1 MHSLAYK
8 LIQPSNMVLI
18 LLAYMMLLASHD
30 TVSLLFIIHY
40 AASLE
45 VVAQLINH
53 TTFKLTVT
61 DDMPEDIH

>member
-1 MHSLAYK
+1 
-8 LIQPSNMVLI
+8 MVLI